1 MYAGNADAPLQLSI
15 NAKGRLQ
22 TPEEF
27 GYIREFE
34 KRIRELA
41 QLSTNV
47 DFDPFR
53 TNTGQEFRSF
63 SHAEFHMLE
72 ILLSWPHRLP
82 ISFSQGAE

>member
-41 QLSTNV
+41 QLSTDV
-47 DFDPFR
+47 DFDPFGPTLGKSSAR
-53 TNTGQEFRSF
+53 F
-63 SHAEFHMLE
+63 SHTEFHMLE
-72 ILLSWPHRLP
+72 ILLSWPHRSP